1 MKIQSAHV
9 NSPINFDEIKSDE
22 SAQITGFINEVSLAR
37 LQWQNLNCK
46 LSKIKIRSF
55 SIATYGKS
63 DELAWPIK
71 IRDVLPFEESFKSLF
86 EISSTIS
93 PFVSIPN
100 KPFFIRITP
109 LSLSPIIEFT
119 FEDQPEHPN
128 GKGGRESIGI
138 FGEEPCLGGL
148 AALLGQDLLFENL

>member
-1 MKIQSAHV
+1 MEFQSAHA
-9 NSPINFDEIKSDE
+9 NSTIDFDEIKSDE

-46 LSKIKIRSF
+46 LLKIKIRSF

-100 KPFFIRITP
+100 KPFFIRTTP
-109 LSLSPIIEFT
+109 FSFSPIIELT
-119 FEDQPEHPN
+119 FEVQPEVEDPN
-128 GKGGRESIGI
+128 GKVGSY
-138 FGEEPCLGGL
+138 
-148 AALLGQDLLFENL
+148 